1 MTVFRRTKKTDYSNL
16 DSIMY
21 VLTVEDMQ
29 TVAYEKFGR
38 KLSNS
43 ELEALEKPLS
53 NGMGAVWSETVWCAL
68 DELEIEDERE
78 ECEGCGTKEE
88 LYNGYCEDCTELAEL
103 DHDPDYYC
111 AHCGSLES
119 PSQMLNGLCVD
130 CSKIKD
136 SNNV

>member
-38 KLSNS
+38 KLTNA
-43 ELEALEKPLS
+43 ELGALEKPLS
-53 NGMGAVWSETVWCAL
+53 NAMGSIWSETVWCAL
-68 DELEIEDERE
+68 DELDIESNDDEM
-78 ECEGCGTKEE
+78 EGIE
-88 LYNGYCEDCTELAEL
+88 
-103 DHDPDYYC
+103 HDPRYYC
-111 AHCGSLES
+111 SSCGSLES